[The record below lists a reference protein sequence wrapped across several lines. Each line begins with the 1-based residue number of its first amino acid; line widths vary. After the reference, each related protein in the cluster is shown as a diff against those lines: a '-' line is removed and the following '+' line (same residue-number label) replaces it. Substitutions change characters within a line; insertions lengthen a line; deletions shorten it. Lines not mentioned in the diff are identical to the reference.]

1 MKEGIP
7 VNWKTAAAPL
17 AALTVALVVG
27 VGYFAGGSGE
37 TDTAPASA
45 GFKFEQAGPNVA
57 PGPRQAGAAHQS
69 GSSIEMFRSANKGYA
84 AEAGGTG
91 DEPAAR
97 RPKDKKR
104 LQEFL
109 QQARHDIN
117 MDPAEL
123 AASAA
128 AGAQAGESGGRTIT
142 NPVLKA
148 GAAGKERQADGAAVR
163 TRQGGGGTAARAG
176 SLNAKRGAFSSGR
189 AGSSLSGGG
198 GGARLNARPGSSFGG
213 SDGGGQSQDTDYAMA
228 SGGGRD
234 LEAGAYGSHGG
245 GQASGADFSGAG
257 SSSEQP
263 GAGKGAL
270 GPPQE
275 KKIPEAVAFLW
286 PRTFDFGDMYMYET
300 AARQVILMNIGDAAM
315 KVGKIENMDDE
326 TPFFVEKDKC
336 SGTALAPGKSCTF
349 RVRFSPKAVRD
360 YVTGFEVPTN
370 DENALNYQGVIEVKG
385 NSKYSYS
392 TWWWHHYWSGPAG
405 YNNRLYFG
413 LVPEGYTMDEVLRI
427 TNNTGSEWENVKLDR
442 AALPASFKIS
452 GDACT
457 GSNLGPHQSCSVTV
471 TFAPSAGD
479 NRRFSSAYYGQYHA
493 VNYQTGAKSYSAR
506 PKFPPLV
513 LEKPVEASPKGT
525 LTVRANFNVLHA
537 GQVVAEV
544 PIGAESSGPFPV
556 TGLARVQHYYF
567 FK

>member
-37 TDTAPASA
+37 AVTAPGAA
-45 GFKFEQAGPNVA
+45 AQFKFDQSPRTA
-57 PGPRQAGAAHQS
+57 PGPRQAGAAIQS
-69 GSSIEMFRSANKGYA
+69 GSSIDMFRSANKGYA
-84 AEAGGTG
+84 SEAAGAA

-97 RPKDKKR
+97 RPRDKKR

-117 MDPAEL
+117 MDPADL

-128 AGAQAGESGGRTIT
+128 AGRDEAGGRSIS
-142 NPVLKA
+142 NPILRN
-148 GAAGKERQADGAAVR
+148 GAAGKEERPAPGAAVYP
-163 TRQGGGGTAARAG
+163 RQGGGTAARAG
-176 SLNAKRGAFSSGR
+176 SLSARRSAFSSGR
-189 AGSSLSGGG
+189 QGSSLSGGG
-198 GGARLNARPGSSFGG
+198 GGARLGARQGSSFGD
-213 SDGGGQSQDTDYAMA
+213 SGGGAAGQDTDYAMA
-228 SGGGRD
+228 SGGGRN

-245 GQASGADFSGAG
+245 GQAPGADFSGAG
-257 SSSEQP
+257 S
-263 GAGKGAL
+263 GAGESGGSKGAG

-275 KKIPEAVAFLW
+275 KKVPEAVGFLW
-286 PRTFDFGDMYMYET
+286 PRTFDFGNMYMYET
-300 AARQVILMNIGDAAM
+300 AARQVILMNIGDAAL
-315 KVGKIENMDDE
+315 KVGRIENMDDE
-326 TPFFVEKDKC
+326 TPFYVEKDKC
-336 SGTALAPGKSCTF
+336 SSTTLAPGKSCTF

-405 YNNRLYFG
+405 YNNRLDFG
-413 LVPEGYTMDEVLRI
+413 MVPEGYTMDEVLRI

-442 AALPASFKIS
+442 TALPSSFKIS

-457 GSNLGPHQSCSVTV
+457 GSNLGPHQSCAVTV
-471 TFAPSAGD
+471 TFAPAAGD
-479 NRRFSSAYYGQYHA
+479 NRRFSSAYYGMYHA
-493 VNYQTGAKSYSAR
+493 VDYQTGGKSYSAR

-513 LEKPVEASPKGT
+513 MEKPVEAAPKGT
-525 LTVRANFNVLHA
+525 LKVRANFNILHD

-544 PIGAESSGPFPV
+544 PIGAASSAPFPV
-556 TGLARVQHYYF
+556 MGLARVQHYYI